1 MKVSQPMPPNKPT
14 PNYRVPA
21 LEKGLDVLEILSTT
35 PEPLSLSQV
44 SELSG
49 KSTSELFRT
58 LNCLVER
65 DYVSKDDIS
74 GKYLLTL
81 KLFELS
87 RRHSPLDHL
96 LNVAEKP
103 MEDCA
108 RALEESCHISVLRH
122 DKIMVLAQIHPPRRV
137 RISIS
142 VGSTFPAIRTV
153 SGRLLFSA
161 MDDRAV
167 HGILTDCPTY
177 QAMSEEERE
186 FYWNKIY
193 EVRKTGI
200 STAMDESYVGLHDT
214 AILIGNPAVGI
225 GATLAV
231 TQLSA
236 TQKRRDPQEVLEALV
251 KTAKQINE
259 QAGLA
264 ELEIMTSQ
272 LG

>member
-1 MKVSQPMPPNKPT
+1 MPPKKPA

-35 PEPLSLSQV
+35 PESLSLSQI
-44 SELSG
+44 SESSG

-58 LNCLVER
+58 LNCLVEQK
-65 DYVSKDDIS
+65 YVSKDETS

-81 KLFELS
+81 KLFEMS

-96 LNVAEKP
+96 LNVAETL
-103 MEDCA
+103 MGECT
-108 RALEESCHISVLRH
+108 RVLEESCHISVLRH
-122 DKIMVLAQIHPPRRV
+122 DKIMVLAQTHPPRRV

-142 VGSTFPAIRTV
+142 IGSTFPAIRTV

-161 MDDRAV
+161 MDDNAV
-167 HGILTDCPTY
+167 HAILADCSTY
-177 QAMSEEERE
+177 QAMNDDEQEY
-186 FYWNKIY
+186 YWNKIY
-193 EVRKTGI
+193 EVRNSGI
-200 STAMDESYVGLHDT
+200 STAVDESYVGLHDT
-214 AILIGNPAVGI
+214 AIIIGNPAVGI

-236 TQKRRDPQEVLEALV
+236 TQKRRDPQEVLDALS

-259 QAGLA
+259 QAGLGV
-264 ELEIMTSQ
+264 LEIRTSQ
-272 LG
+272 LT